1 MKTDIRKYLFAAAT
15 LALMLIATGC
25 EKKAGMPGQAE
36 GNAVETSIC
45 VNMPDYGTD
54 VKSDAVPGDASYV
67 NRCVMQAFIVNED
80 GSLSAYGDR
89 QTATVTGGKADFGKT
104 GFVSG
109 YDYKIVFWADYT
121 ENGLEDYF
129 YDCSALPEVRLANE
143 NDIAFNNDRADGF
156 CGVYEILAEEGI
168 PQSIAQTLKRPFAM
182 LNFFSSDSADDE
194 MLVMSSGAFDIGLPV
209 GLNIV
214 TGENIFSENVIIA
227 EPAAVPTAVSDKGE
241 YLGFCYIFAPAESQ
255 YMLPAFDIAFFD
267 SEGNDSYMAS
277 PVEANTIGIQ
287 ANVRTNISGIRLIT
301 RI

>member
-36 GNAVETSIC
+36 GKTVETSIC

-67 NRCVMQAFIVNED
+67 NRCVMQAFIINED

-121 ENGLEDYF
+121 ENGFEDYF

-143 NDIAFNNDRADGF
+143 NDIAFNNDRALLADIPISPPWSGPRPPGRTPGRPCACSPPTTPGSTCAPGWRR
-156 CGVYEILAEEGI
+156 CG
-168 PQSIAQTLKRPFAM
+168 
-182 LNFFSSDSADDE
+182 
-194 MLVMSSGAFDIGLPV
+194 
-209 GLNIV
+209 
-214 TGENIFSENVIIA
+214 
-227 EPAAVPTAVSDKGE
+227 
-241 YLGFCYIFAPAESQ
+241 
-255 YMLPAFDIAFFD
+255 
-267 SEGNDSYMAS
+267 
-277 PVEANTIGIQ
+277 
-287 ANVRTNISGIRLIT
+287 
-301 RI
+301 